1 MSLQLLDPPV
11 ITTTSTMSSTSPRKV
26 LIGLIGAGIQKSL
39 SPPLHEEEARHHGMR
54 LHYQLIDLDR
64 SASSPEQLPTL
75 LSAARIM
82 GYAGCNVTYPCKQA
96 VIPHLDSLS
105 EEARAMGAVNTVV
118 IRDGRLVGHNTDGS
132 GWAWGF
138 TRALPDADLS
148 RVVLLGAGG
157 AGAAIAH
164 AVLRLG
170 AKHLSI
176 VDAQPER
183 AAQLAADVNAL
194 YGARA
199 EAGEI
204 QSSMANATGLI
215 HATPTGMDK
224 LPGLPLD
231 VGLLRP
237 AMWVSEVVY
246 FPLETALVK
255 AARALGCKVSDGG
268 GMAVGQAVG
277 AFELFTGETPD
288 AARMDAHFRRLVSVR

>member
-1 MSLQLLDPPV
+1 MLTQSH
-11 ITTTSTMSSTSPRKV
+11 RKV

-39 SPPLHEEEARHHGMR
+39 SPALHEEEARHHGVR
-54 LHYQLIDLDR
+54 AHYQLIDLDR
-64 SASSPEQLPTL
+64 SASSSAQLPTL
-75 LSAARIM
+75 LAAARIM
-82 GYAGCNVTYPCKQA
+82 GYAGCNVTYPCKQD
-96 VIPHLDSLS
+96 VIPYLDSLS
-105 EEARAMGAVNTVV
+105 EEAQAMGAVNTVV
-118 IRDGRLVGHNTDGS
+118 IHGGKLVGHNTDGS

-138 TRALPDADLS
+138 ARALPHADLS
-148 RVVLLGAGG
+148 HVVLLGAGG

-170 AKHLSI
+170 AQRLSI
-176 VDAQPER
+176 VDAQPQR

-204 QSSMANATGLI
+204 RSAMANATGLI

-255 AARALGCKVSDGG
+255 AARALGCRVSDGG

-277 AFELFTGETPD
+277 AFELFTGEAPD
-288 AARMDAHFRRLVSVR
+288 AARMDAHFRGLVSTAR

>member
-1 MSLQLLDPPV
+1 MSTQLLDHPV
-11 ITTTSTMSSTSPRKV
+11 ATTTSTMSLTSPRKV

-39 SPPLHEEEARHHGMR
+39 SPALHEEEARHHGMR

-64 SASSPEQLPTL
+64 SASSSEHLPTL

-96 VIPHLDSLS
+96 VIPYLDSLS

-118 IRDGRLVGHNTDGS
+118 IRDGKLVGHNTDGS

-138 TRALPDADLS
+138 TRALPGADLS
-148 RVVLLGAGG
+148 HVVLLGAGG

-170 AKHLSI
+170 AGHLTI

-183 AAQLAADVNAL
+183 AAQLANDVNAV
-194 YGARA
+194 YGDRA

-204 QSSMANATGLI
+204 RPAMASATGLI

-231 VGLLRP
+231 VALLRP

-246 FPLETALVK
+246 FPLDTALVQ

-288 AARMDAHFRRLVSVR
+288 AARMDAHFRRLVSTR